1 MKFKFVR
8 GFFGK
13 NIMKRLL
20 FYFFAI
26 KKIKGWESLF
36 LETDEL

>member
-1 MKFKFVR
+1 MKFKFVPS
-8 GFFGK
+8 FFEK
-13 NIMKRLL
+13 NITKRLF

-26 KKIKGWESLF
+26 RKIMGWESLF

>member
-1 MKFKFVR
+1 MKFKFVPS
-8 GFFGK
+8 FFEE
-13 NIMKRLL
+13 NITKRLFFL
-20 FYFFAI
+20 FCAI